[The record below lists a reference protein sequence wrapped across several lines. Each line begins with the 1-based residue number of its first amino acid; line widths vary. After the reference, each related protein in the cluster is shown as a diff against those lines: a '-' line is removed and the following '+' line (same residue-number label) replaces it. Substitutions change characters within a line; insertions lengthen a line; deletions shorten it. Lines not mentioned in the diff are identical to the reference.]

1 MNFNYSLVA
10 NNFFNKVEDYLI
22 NAKIQKIVANKI
34 AIFIHQYFD
43 FQNFNATNSGKDNS
57 HILDIGSG
65 AGFIFENL
73 EKSFKNKFNFHNF
86 YELDLSLAMLKKSRQ
101 SISSKLQICA
111 DFNFLPFQNQSFDLI
126 TSSFALQW
134 SDDIDSTLEK
144 ICGILKQNGLLI
156 LALPTS
162 ESFRNFSN
170 LPFRINKMPDAI
182 KIKKTLNKCGLVEKF
197 YFQETCFEKFDN
209 SIQALKYFKKI
220 GANNI
225 LRNLDEYD
233 LNDFRKL
240 RNFYLK
246 NYQTKLSFEIDWA
259 ISYFIYSKNV

>member
-1 MNFNYSLVA
+1 MDFNYSLVA
-10 NNFFNKVEDYLI
+10 DNFSNKVEDYLI

-34 AIFIHQYFD
+34 SIFINQYFN
-43 FQNFNATNSGKDNS
+43 FQNSDTANSIKANA

-65 AGFIFENL
+65 AGFVFDNL
-73 EKSFKNKFNFHNF
+73 KKNFKNKFNHHHF
-86 YELDLSLAMLKKSRQ
+86 YELDLSLKMLKKSPQHLTERF
-101 SISSKLQICA
+101 QICG

-134 SDDIDSTLEK
+134 SDDLALTLKK
-144 ICGILKQNGLLI
+144 IYDILKQNGLLI
-156 LALPTS
+156 IALPTS

-170 LPFRINKMPDAI
+170 LPFRINKMPDAF
-182 KIKKTLNKCGLVEKF
+182 KIKKILNKSGLVEKF
-197 YFQETCFEKFDN
+197 YFQETCYEKFDN

-220 GANNI
+220 GANYI
-225 LRNLDEYD
+225 LRNLDESD

-246 NYQTKLSFEIDWA
+246 NYQTNLSFEIDWA